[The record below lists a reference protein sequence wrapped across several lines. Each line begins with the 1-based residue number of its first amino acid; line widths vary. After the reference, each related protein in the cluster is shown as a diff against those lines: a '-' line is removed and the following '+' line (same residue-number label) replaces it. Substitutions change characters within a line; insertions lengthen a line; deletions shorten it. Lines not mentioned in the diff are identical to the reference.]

1 MFKYIL
7 ALILF
12 IGVCWSMNSHSAVTT
27 LGKQLPDGRWMI
39 MKSDPAYGGAITDF
53 TFDGKPFVYTGEHG
67 SSLMSAM
74 TFDGFGECFN
84 PTQGGSRIDAAYFG
98 GVVESSVTRSTYT
111 FNDGIYVG
119 TELGYWTPPNTPYPA
134 GCGAHPETTVAINT
148 TIKSDVMLNSNYRFG
163 YDQYPNVM
171 VNNVAFTMGSDY
183 SYAGFEPST
192 IYTPGDLS
200 DGYYVDLTTGALTV
214 ATPNLEQNSSII
226 ITTPGLTYSVGV
238 MSKQKTYR
246 YTFFSHPTVP
256 LWAKVGVYERILT
269 PIRKNQ
275 VNKGEVIYVL
285 GSTIDEVVTTMMAI
299 KQLP

>member
-1 MFKYIL
+1 MKYLL

-12 IGVCWSMNSHSAVTT
+12 MTACWSMNCHSSTLT
-27 LGKQLPDGRWMI
+27 LGKQLPDGRWEV
-39 MKSDPAYGGAITDF
+39 MKTDSQYGGAVTEL
-53 TFDGKPFVYTGEHG
+53 TFDGKPMVYTGEHG

-74 TFDGFGECFN
+74 TFDGFGECYN

-98 GVVESSVTRSTYT
+98 GVVESTVTRSMYT

-119 TELGYWTPPNTPYPA
+119 AELGYWMPPNMSYPTA
-134 GCGAHPETTVAINT
+134 CGQHPEQMASVNT

-163 YDQYPNVM
+163 YDIYPNVL
-171 VNNVAFTMGSDY
+171 VNNVTFTMGSDHT
-183 SYAGFEPST
+183 SAGFEPST
-192 IYTPGDLS
+192 IHTPGDLS
-200 DGYYVDLTTGALTV
+200 DGYYVDLTTGALTA
-214 ATPNLEQNSSII
+214 ATANLEQNSPII
-226 ITTPGLTYSVGV
+226 ITTPGQTHSVGV
-238 MSKQKTYR
+238 MSKQNTYR
-246 YTFFSHPTVP
+246 YTFFSHPTLP

-285 GSTIDEVVTTMMAI
+285 GSTIQEVVNTMMAI